1 MELTK
6 NYDSPYGIWKVTT
19 EGDCKGKTS
28 DLLGFYEGYIDEIAL
43 ALADKCMY
51 SLEFKH
57 FELNKLKS
65 RIPKNNFVS
74 VTLDIESNTWDL
86 TSDDRKKYAEILF
99 KNRPVEITKGNY
111 FGSFKIN
118 AIGQKTEKEIKEEAL
133 SKLTKEEKQV
143 LGLI

>member
-6 NYDSPYGIWKVTT
+6 DYDSPYGIWKVTT
-19 EGDCKGKTS
+19 EGDCEGRTS
-28 DLLGFYEGYIDEIAL
+28 KLLGFYEGYIDEIAL

-51 SLEFKH
+51 SLEFEH

-65 RIPKNNFVS
+65 YIPKSKSVS
-74 VTLDIESNTWDL
+74 VTLSIKSRTWDL
-86 TSDDRKKYAEILF
+86 TSNDRKKYADILF
-99 KNRPVEITKGNY
+99 KNRPVVITQGSY

-118 AIGQKTEKEIKEEAL
+118 AVGQKTEKEIKEEAL
-133 SKLTKEEKQV
+133 SKLTKEEKQA